1 MEVSKIEK
9 KYRLTHHD
17 LVKYQVI
24 TEFVFFKKESLID
37 TDIDLLTLLAMRGPV
52 ELTKF
57 CNEVVKKTF
66 PDIIA
71 EEFAVKSQNVR
82 NKLGKLEKRGLIEK
96 SDSYKKI
103 IQISISVPVIKTGNV
118 LLDYKFL
125 AVETSKA

>member
-9 KYRLTHHD
+9 KYRLTHYD

-37 TDIDLLTLLAMRGPV
+37 TDIDLLTLLAMDGPV

-57 CNEVVKKTF
+57 CNDVVKKTF
-66 PDIIA
+66 PDTIA
-71 EEFAVKSQNVR
+71 EEFAVKSQNIR
-82 NKLGKLEKRGLIEK
+82 NKLGNLEKRGLIEK

-103 IQISISVPVIKTGNV
+103 IQIAISVPVIKTGNV

>member
-9 KYRLTHHD
+9 KYRLTHYD

-37 TDIDLLTLLAMRGPV
+37 TDIDLLTLLAMDGPV

-66 PDIIA
+66 PDTIA
-71 EEFAVKSQNVR
+71 EEFAVKSQNIR

-103 IQISISVPVIKTGNV
+103 IQIAISVPVIKTGNV

>member
-9 KYRLTHHD
+9 KYRLTHYD

-37 TDIDLLTLLAMRGPV
+37 TDIDLLTLLAMDGPV

-66 PDIIA
+66 PDTIA

-103 IQISISVPVIKTGNV
+103 IQIAISVPVIKTGNV

>member
-9 KYRLTHHD
+9 KYRLTHYD

-37 TDIDLLTLLAMRGPV
+37 TDIDLLTLLAMDGPV

-66 PDIIA
+66 PDTIA

-96 SDSYKKI
+96 SDGYKKI
-103 IQISISVPVIKTGNV
+103 IQIAISVPVIKTGNV

>member
-9 KYRLTHHD
+9 KYRLTHYD

-37 TDIDLLTLLAMRGPV
+37 TDINLLTLLAIDGPV

-57 CNEVVKKTF
+57 CNSVVKKTF
-66 PDIIA
+66 PDILA
-71 EEFAVKSQNVR
+71 EEFAVKSQNIR

-103 IQISISVPVIKTGNV
+103 IKIAISVPVLKTGNV

>member
-9 KYRLTHHD
+9 KYRLTHYD

-37 TDIDLLTLLAMRGPV
+37 TDIDLLTLLTMDGPV

-57 CNEVVKKTF
+57 CNDVVKKTF

-103 IQISISVPVIKTGNV
+103 IQIAISVPVIKTGNV